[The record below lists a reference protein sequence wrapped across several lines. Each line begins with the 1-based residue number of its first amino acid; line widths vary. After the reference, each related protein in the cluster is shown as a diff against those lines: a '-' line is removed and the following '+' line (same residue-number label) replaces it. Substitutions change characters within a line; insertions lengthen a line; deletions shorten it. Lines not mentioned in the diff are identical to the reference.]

1 MSRSAIEAHKARLA
15 DTERKAG
22 RVPNSQTIESTARA
36 DFARA
41 ERGVKPGKDHPLAQT
56 RGGERK

>member
-15 DTERKAG
+15 DTERRAG
-22 RVPNSQTIESTARA
+22 RVPESSKIEQTARA
-36 DFARA
+36 DFANA
-41 ERGVKPGKDHPLAQT
+41 ARGVKPGKEHPLTQS